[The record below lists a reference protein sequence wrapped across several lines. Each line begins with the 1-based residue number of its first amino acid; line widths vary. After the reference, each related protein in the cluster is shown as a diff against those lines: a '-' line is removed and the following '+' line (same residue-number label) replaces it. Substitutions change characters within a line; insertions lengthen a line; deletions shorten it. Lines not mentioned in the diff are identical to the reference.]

1 MADASL
7 GAAPARHV
15 SEVSCWPCSAG
26 LRGLN
31 SAPLAVEFR
40 TKLHAKHRTLGS
52 SVKPASQRAGE
63 NAPCAELCLTDAQAH
78 SEGTR
83 SAETVREETGT
94 AEALSAALDK
104 VKRLE
109 NEVEELRA
117 EENGSS
123 LSQALAEALGEAYGK
138 ISTLEKTIDDMRAE
152 AGLPPAGGESLA
164 EAPPDMDSQVHDM
177 FMMGPLAAA
186 LAKATSLERSLKE
199 AQTRIRS
206 LEGSLES
213 ALVESQKQLA
223 DVAAPH
229 LPEKAFSD
237 TLEDTDLLP
246 GEGSP
251 VSQDSAVSQFGD
263 EMSTEAESQKA
274 ELQREGSS
282 VSQSDRL
289 CDELLSA
296 GEETPIR
303 AHFSRD
309 SFLASSD
316 KSSDLT
322 GMEGRSPS
330 DSACDEVQGDTERA
344 PESLD
349 EALAIITCLREKMVA
364 KPACESPSESLPE
377 PTAEAS
383 LKVTSLTKDLEESKK
398 ALEESQTKVATL
410 ETKMREELSSLS
422 EMRKELTKLKGAMKA
437 DSESKIVEETK
448 AANKRVS
455 VIRPGEASPRVSGTS
470 SLSLQVP
477 GSLFGGRRPSAV
489 RASFCVASTSTVAD
503 FVFEDP
509 FLKSLEAEEKT
520 IMQSLE
526 VAQTNFESLL
536 DTADFKGGVM
546 QWTSTPLLQNFS
558 EEMSEALDLVRSG
571 GGGLSS
577 LSQIF
582 NDSNMTLVLD
592 NVPTAEEQ
600 YNEFIKDHLG
610 ILEGSV
616 GTITEWSKIPK
627 ARWLHTVND
636 QEVSPG
642 VEVDD
647 FMFGGQWQ
655 VKKGFTLN
663 FMRRVPPHVK
673 DLVAQLTDLVTRV
686 NEKLMDN
693 EAVLLPTQG
702 PNIKATSA
710 TEGHVAA
717 WKARLTWDV
726 EYSKFRTDVLQ
737 PFRDAADKYLEVAE
751 IQANFAEAY
760 LDFLDN
766 GPGENACS
774 GVVEAAPTG
783 KGGKG
788 PPPPPGKGG
797 KGPPAPAGKG
807 GKGPPPPAGKGGKGP
822 PPPAGKGG
830 PPPPAG
836 KGGKGPPPPAGKG
849 GPPPPAGKGGKGPPA
864 PAGKSAGKGPPPPG
878 GKGPPAPAK
887 GAGKGPPP
895 PGGKGPPA
903 PAKGGGKGPPAPGG
917 KGPPA
922 PAKGSG
928 KGPPAPAGG
937 KGKSSAAATGKGG
950 APGGGSSGGAA
961 PTDAVRRR
969 AATRDFKQ
977 LFGGIRSPKGDM
989 LRATG
994 GKTENTYLAK
1004 MEEKAAEMPCIKE
1017 AFGGT
1022 GTLLLH
1028 ASIGEVASKSGV
1040 KKTKKVDPSA
1050 AEGEEKKETL
1060 DQIIVG
1066 EKGPFG
1072 DIRRMAGD
1080 RRFKKFRPVDPSYE
1094 GGGLI
1099 VPDEGD
1105 PIRPLF
1111 ELGKSLACL
1120 DGSVIQ
1126 RFMEEELIEADNF
1139 LPAIELSGDQ
1149 EKNSEE
1155 LAKIEAV
1162 FMSSEESKKLLGYV
1176 DSKQIAKLDTL
1187 ERLIIPFA
1195 YVPHV
1200 GKKAALIV
1208 VGQKALELEKVARSN
1223 VRKVLAACKSFMNSA
1238 KLLELCSVMLQMAN
1252 YVAHFGETNTQNMGF
1267 SLTQIQEYATY
1278 KLGKCTFINMVAI
1291 FLLNIS
1297 ETRKRNKNLE
1307 PTEKLR
1313 PNSKKI
1319 ARVPMGKTCTNAE
1332 DASFIDLLE
1341 EEMLLV
1347 RQVYEQG
1354 TSKSEL
1360 QGLSVEA
1367 AGMLKIVAQIK
1378 EKEFF
1383 GMDAPNDKLSVPGR
1397 YAELDAWARG
1407 RRRLQDIKKGL
1418 ENLCIFIND
1427 SMETLSTTETE
1438 LQQFAALKPKECKQ
1452 QGYFEIFGTVCKFV
1466 DQLKS
1471 EWSGLVGKQ
1480 AGEVVRAVVAAEPL
1494 RMMFESEPENEAF
1507 EIWQEK
1513 SSAGR
1518 LQKYDEKLREAELR
1532 GMFQLFDPDGNGEVD
1547 VEELKVTMQALHVPM
1562 PDDEEVLYQ
1571 FVTEYSEEDNG
1582 IIDIQGFQRFIDA
1595 RIKFTFDRFCR
1606 DGDGITFED
1615 LERVAQERGID
1626 ATDGELLEML
1636 NFLAT
1641 GAGKKNRDN
1650 VVTAHDFAHI
1660 ILSRLDP
1667 KAVQVADACARRT
1680 TLRRAP
1686 SKFFMEAD

>member
-1 MADASL
+1 
-7 GAAPARHV
+7 
-15 SEVSCWPCSAG
+15 
-26 LRGLN
+26 
-31 SAPLAVEFR
+31 
-40 TKLHAKHRTLGS
+40 
-52 SVKPASQRAGE
+52 
-63 NAPCAELCLTDAQAH
+63 
-78 SEGTR
+78 
-83 SAETVREETGT
+83 
-94 AEALSAALDK
+94 
-104 VKRLE
+104 
-109 NEVEELRA
+109 
-117 EENGSS
+117 
-123 LSQALAEALGEAYGK
+123 
-138 ISTLEKTIDDMRAE
+138 
-152 AGLPPAGGESLA
+152 
-164 EAPPDMDSQVHDM
+164 
-177 FMMGPLAAA
+177 
-186 LAKATSLERSLKE
+186 
-199 AQTRIRS
+199 
-206 LEGSLES
+206 
-213 ALVESQKQLA
+213 
-223 DVAAPH
+223 
-229 LPEKAFSD
+229 
-237 TLEDTDLLP
+237 
-246 GEGSP
+246 
-251 VSQDSAVSQFGD
+251 
-263 EMSTEAESQKA
+263 
-274 ELQREGSS
+274 
-282 VSQSDRL
+282 
-289 CDELLSA
+289 
-296 GEETPIR
+296 
-303 AHFSRD
+303 
-309 SFLASSD
+309 
-316 KSSDLT
+316 
-322 GMEGRSPS
+322 MEGRSPS
-330 DSACDEVQGDTERA
+330 DSTCDEVQVDAERA

-349 EALAIITCLREKMVA
+349 EALAIITCLKEKMLA

-377 PTAEAS
+377 PMAEAS

-398 ALEESQTKVATL
+398 ALEDSQTKVASL
-410 ETKMREELSSLS
+410 ETKMREELGSLS
-422 EMRKELTKLKGAMKA
+422 EMREELTKLKAAMKA
-437 DSESKIVEETK
+437 DSESKVVEETK

-455 VIRPGEASPRVSGTS
+455 VLRPGEKSPRMSGTS

-477 GSLFGGRRPSAV
+477 GLMFGGRRPSAV
-489 RASFCVASTSTVAD
+489 RASFCVGSMSTVAD

-526 VAQTNFESLL
+526 VAQTNFETLM
-536 DTADFKGGVM
+536 DKADFKGGVM
-546 QWTSTPLLQNFS
+546 QWTSTPLLQNFTDD
-558 EEMSEALDLVRSG
+558 MSEALDLVRSG

-577 LSQIF
+577 LSQLF

-592 NVPTAEEQ
+592 TVPTAEEQ
-600 YNEFIKDHLG
+600 YNEFIRDHLG

-642 VEVDD
+642 VEVDE

-663 FMRRVPPHVK
+663 FMRRVPPHLK
-673 DLVAQLTDLVTRV
+673 DLVAKLSDLVTRV

-693 EAVLLPTQG
+693 EEVLLPTQG

-726 EYSKFRTDVLQ
+726 EYTKFRTDVLQ
-737 PFRDAADKYLEVAE
+737 PFRDAVDKYLDVAD

-766 GPGENACS
+766 GPGENAWS
-774 GVVEAAPTG
+774 GVAEAAPT
-783 KGGKG
+783 
-788 PPPPPGKGG
+788 
-797 KGPPAPAGKG
+797 GKG

-830 PPPPAG
+830 PPPQAG

-937 KGKSSAAATGKGG
+937 KGKSPAAASGKGG
-950 APGGGSSGGAA
+950 APGGGASGGAA

-969 AATRDFKQ
+969 AQTRDFKQ

-1080 RRFKKFRPVDPSYE
+1080 RRFKKFRAVDPSYE

-1155 LAKIEAV
+1155 LAKIESV
-1162 FMSSEESKKLLGYV
+1162 FMSNEESKKLLGYV
-1176 DSKQIAKLDTL
+1176 DSNQIAKLDTL
-1187 ERLIIPFA
+1187 ERLVIPFA

-1208 VGQKALELEKVARSN
+1208 VGQKALELEKVARLN
-1223 VRKVLAACKSFMNSA
+1223 IHKVLAACKSFMNSA

-1297 ETRKRNKNLE
+1297 ETRKRNKHPE

-1313 PNSKKI
+1313 PSSKKI
-1319 ARVPMGKTCTNAE
+1319 ARVPMGKSCTNAE

-1383 GMDAPNDKLSVPGR
+1383 GMDAPNEKLSVPGR

-1418 ENLCIFIND
+1418 ENLCSFIND

-1507 EIWQEK
+1507 EIWQDK
-1513 SSAGR
+1513 SRAGR

-1571 FVTEYSEEDNG
+1571 FVTRYSEEDNG

-1686 SKFFMEAD
+1686 SKFFMEAE